1 MRLTSPAATRNLAP
15 IGEKLAGLLP
25 ATGTVLEV
33 ASGPG
38 QHVLAFAERFPAL
51 RWVPSDTDPRALD
64 SINAWR
70 ETVSH
75 DRIAPALTID
85 LADGTW
91 SQQLLHPVAA
101 IVAINVCHIA
111 PLAVTR
117 GLLTGAAALL
127 APAAPLL
134 VYGPF
139 KRNGAHM
146 VPSNAAFDKSLRAQD
161 PSWGVRDETKIN
173 SIAQELGFAATVWHD
188 MPSNNAMLEL
198 RKRTH

>member
-15 IGEKLAGLLP
+15 IGEKLARLLP

-101 IVAINVCHIA
+101 IVAIANAFGIEAIAQGVETEAQLRIVTELGCH
-111 PLAVTR
+111 
-117 GLLTGAAALL
+117 AAQGWHFAH
-127 APAAPLL
+127 AAPIDE
-134 VYGPF
+134 
-139 KRNGAHM
+139 
-146 VPSNAAFDKSLRAQD
+146 FDSPDQFV
-161 PSWGVRDETKIN
+161 SG
-173 SIAQELGFAATVWHD
+173 
-188 MPSNNAMLEL
+188 
-198 RKRTH
+198 